1 MLAYVAGISL
11 IYFLCLV
18 FAIYQKYDD
27 VKEVMYWLY
36 PDLRDWKP
44 DEKVNSTGL
53 VFFQSRSTLGGLVS
67 PTSEPYEYSGVGF
80 GFFRAHMLNW
90 PSLLELLHSGLGP
103 SRSEY

>member
-1 MLAYVAGISL
+1 MCGRAMAGISL

-44 DEKVNSTGL
+44 DEKVSTNAQL
-53 VFFQSRSTLGGLVS
+53 DFSFYWVAPPPR
-67 PTSEPYEYSGVGF
+67 
-80 GFFRAHMLNW
+80 
-90 PSLLELLHSGLGP
+90 
-103 SRSEY
+103 